1 MKIPY
6 DNSLTSLVLLVGSL
20 LESAQ
25 GFLPAVDPLP
35 LMPQRMATAE
45 EKGQAG
51 PLGGLG
57 GLGGLGAAWGS

>member
-1 MKIPY
+1 MKIP

-25 GFLPAVDPLP
+25 GFLPAADPLP
-35 LMPQRMATAE
+35 LTPQRMATAE

-51 PLGGLG
+51 
-57 GLGGLGAAWGS
+57 LGAAWGS